1 MNIKQDFGCLLFI
14 KKSAEILKFYS
25 QSRSKLKLKLKFS
38 RYTKL
43 FQIYINTSADVS
55 KSKLALLTFLT
66 ASSLEMREL

>member
-25 QSRSKLKLKLKFS
+25 QSRSKLKLKFS

>member
-14 KKSAEILKFYS
+14 KKSPEILKFYS
-25 QSRSKLKLKLKFS
+25 QSRSKLKLKFS